1 MKTLLH
7 VGCGHSSIVN
17 LPRYFQN
24 GQWDEV
30 RYDINPAVSPD
41 IVGTTQDMSLIED
54 GSVDAVYS
62 SHNIEHI
69 WAFEVP
75 GVLAEFRRVLAPSG
89 FAMILCPDILS
100 VAQAI
105 TEGYLNQP
113 VYTSP
118 AGPITALDILY
129 GHHHDIE
136 RGNLYMA
143 HKTAFT
149 AETLVGHLTNASFG
163 SVSIGRDSVFCLHAL
178 AHRQR
183 LSASEAAAMAEA
195 LLPEREHLIELIH
208 FRLPDA

>member
-7 VGCGHSSIVN
+7 VGCGHSSLAD
-17 LPRYFQN
+17 LPAFFR
-24 GQWDEV
+24 GGEWDEI
-30 RYDINPAVSPD
+30 RYDINPDVSPD

-54 GSVDAVYS
+54 GSVDAIYS

-75 GVLAEFRRVLAPSG
+75 GVLAEFRRVLSTSG

-105 TEGYLNQP
+105 TEGQLDKP
-113 VYTSP
+113 VYISP

-129 GHHHDIE
+129 GYHEDIA

-149 AETLVGHLTNASFG
+149 AETLAAHLTRAGFG
-163 SVSIGRDSVFCLHAL
+163 TVSIARDRVLGLHAL
-178 AHRQR
+178 AHSAQ
-183 LSASEAAAMAEA
+183 LSEPDAARMAEA
-195 LLPEREHLIELIH
+195 LLPDRQHLIELIH
-208 FRLPDA
+208 YRLPGT

>member
-7 VGCGHSSIVN
+7 VGCGHSSLVD
-17 LPRYFQN
+17 LPAFFQD
-24 GQWDEV
+24 GTWEEI
-30 RYDINPAVSPD
+30 RYDINPDVSPD

-54 GSVDAVYS
+54 GSIDAIYS

-89 FAMILCPDILS
+89 LAMILCPDILS

-105 TEGYLNQP
+105 TEGYLDKP
-113 VYTSP
+113 VYMAP

-129 GHHHDIE
+129 GYHEDIA

-149 AETLVGHLTNASFG
+149 AETLAAHLAKAGFG
-163 SVSIGRDSVFCLHAL
+163 AVSIGRDHVLGLHAL
-178 AHRQR
+178 AHSRQ
-183 LSASEAAAMAEA
+183 LSEPDADRMAEA
-195 LLPEREHLIELIH
+195 LLPARQHLIELIH
-208 FRLPDA
+208 YRVAEA

>member
-7 VGCGHSSIVN
+7 VGCGHSSMAD
-17 LPRYFQN
+17 LPKYLHN

-30 RYDINPAVSPD
+30 RYDIDPAVSPD

-54 GSVDAVYS
+54 GSIDAVYS

-105 TEGYLNQP
+105 TEGYLNKP
-113 VYTSP
+113 VYLSP

-129 GHHHDIE
+129 GYHHDLA

-149 AETLVGHLTNASFG
+149 AETLGEHLTKAGFG
-163 SVSIGRDSVFCLHAL
+163 AVSIGRDRVLGLHAL

-183 LSASEAAAMAEA
+183 LSEAAASEMAEA
-195 LLPEREHLIELIH
+195 LLPERQHLIELIQYH
-208 FRLPDA
+208 LPAA